1 VTVDQQIERIRRG
14 TVQVFPEPELR
25 ERLTLG
31 RPLRV
36 KLGVDPTAP
45 DLHLGH
51 TVVLEKLR
59 QLQEMGHHATLI
71 IGDYTALVGDP
82 SGRSATRPQLTRD
95 EADRNAETYQTQAFK
110 VLDRTRTEIRRN
122 GEWFADM
129 RLAEV
134 IGLAG
139 QMTVA
144 RMLERDD
151 FAGRYKGGN
160 PIGIHEFLYPLMQ
173 GWDSVMVRSDIEI
186 GGTDQTFNLLVG
198 RDLQR
203 TAGQPGQIALTL
215 PLLVGLD
222 GVQKMSKSLGN
233 HVGIAEPPEE
243 IYGKLMSI
251 SDALMERYALLLLG
265 DDPSWTAQKDAHPL
279 ERKKA
284 LASIVVARFHGEP
297 AATRARTYFEER
309 FQRRADFAPTPVVV
323 RTGES
328 GVWICKL
335 LKEIGFAA
343 STSAARR
350 LASEGAVRVDGA
362 VVGPEYQF
370 KRGVDQLVSVGRR
383 RIAAVTF
390 AEPTTDDT
398 GD

>member
-1 VTVDQQIERIRRG
+1 VDEHLSLIRRG
-14 TVQVFPEPELR
+14 TTNVFPEQELR
-25 ERLTLG
+25 ERLAQG

-59 QLQEMGHHATLI
+59 QLQELGHHATLI

-95 EADRNAETYQTQAFK
+95 EVDRNAQTYQEQAFK
-110 VLDRTRTEIRRN
+110 VLDRDKTDIRRN
-122 GEWFADM
+122 GEWFASM
-129 RLAEV
+129 RLDEV
-134 IGLAG
+134 IALTG

-151 FAGRYKGGN
+151 FETRYKGGN
-160 PIGIHEFLYPLMQ
+160 PIGLHEFLYPLMQ

-203 TAGQPGQIALTL
+203 NAGQPGQIAVTL
-215 PLLVGLD
+215 PLLVGTD
-222 GVQKMSKSLGN
+222 GAQKMSKSLGN
-233 HVGIAEPPEE
+233 HVGITEPPEE

-251 SDALMERYALLLLG
+251 SDSLMERYGELLAADEPG
-265 DDPSWTAQKDAHPL
+265 WASVREAHPL

-284 LASIVVARFHGEP
+284 LAALLVARFHGEG
-297 AATRARTYFEER
+297 AAERARTHFEER
-309 FQRRADFAPTPVVV
+309 FQRRADFEPTPIVVE
-323 RTGES
+323 TDATD
-328 GVWICKL
+328 VWICKL
-335 LKEIGFAA
+335 LKDIGFAA

-350 LASEGAVRVDGA
+350 LAAEGAVRVDGA
-362 VVGPEYQF
+362 VVDAEF
-370 KRGVDQLVSVGRR
+370 RFRRGVNRLVAVGRR
-383 RIAAVTF
+383 RLAAVRL
-390 AEPTTDDT
+390 EMPGSG
-398 GD
+398 GDGHD

>member
-1 VTVDQQIERIRRG
+1 VTVDQQIEHIRRG
-14 TVQVFPEPELR
+14 TVQVFPEQELR
-25 ERLTLG
+25 ERLASG
-31 RPLRV
+31 RPLRI

-59 QLQEMGHHATLI
+59 QLQELGHHATLI

-82 SGRSATRPQLTRD
+82 SGRSATRPQLTR
-95 EADRNAETYQTQAFK
+95 EEVDRNAETYQAQAFK

-122 GEWFADM
+122 GEWLADM

-134 IGLAG
+134 IALAG

-151 FAGRYKGGN
+151 FAGRYRGGN

-198 RDLQR
+198 RDMQR
-203 TAGQPGQIALTL
+203 TAGQPGQIAVTL
-215 PLLVGLD
+215 PLLVGTD

-233 HVGIAEPPEE
+233 HVGIAEAPEE

-251 SDALMERYALLLLG
+251 SDELMERYGLLLLG
-265 DDPSWTAQKDAHPL
+265 DQPAWTAQKGAHPL

-284 LASIVVARFHGEP
+284 LASLIVARFHGE
-297 AATRARTYFEER
+297 AAAAGARNYFEER
-309 FQRRADFAPTPVVV
+309 FQRKADFAPTPVTL
-323 RTGES
+323 RSSES
-328 GVWICKL
+328 EVWICKL
-335 LKEIGFAA
+335 LKDIGFAA

-350 LASEGAVRVDGA
+350 LASEGAVKVDGA
-362 VVGPEYQF
+362 VVNADYRF
-370 KRGVDQLVSVGRR
+370 RRGSDHLVAVGRR
-383 RIAAVTF
+383 RIAAIVF
-390 AEPTTDDT
+390 EDPPPGPD